1 MDKTESIIIQKSEL
15 TIGLATPQ
23 PKVLLTPNL
32 GVIGVGGAGGNAVNN
47 MVKSGVTG
55 CAFFAA
61 NTDAQ
66 VLSKSL
72 VADKIQ
78 LGEEITKGLGAG
90 SNPEVGRQSAE
101 ESAEKIKDSIKDLH
115 LLFLTAGMGG
125 GTGTGAIPV
134 IAKYAKEM
142 GILTVAVVSTPFKFE
157 GNRRMEVALKGI
169 EELQKYVD
177 TLIIVPNQN
186 LFRIAKPHTSLADAF
201 KMSDD
206 VLCQGV
212 RSITDLV
219 MNPGMINLD
228 FADVRTVLTTMGRA
242 MMGTGIASG
251 ENRAEKAADMALTNP
266 LLDDCSIKGAKSV
279 LVNITGGLDVGLD
292 EVDEIMQRIVS
303 QADENAMVKMGSAVN
318 EGLAGSIQV
327 SIVATGLGKA
337 EPKPVFQQT
346 VPSTPIVAPTVAPET
361 ITISSQTTTIQVTQT
376 ETEEK
381 QTPPEEPNLIAPDGL
396 GFAPVMGTEYRPN
409 PKNLE
414 NTVSPE
420 EVVRQSNLFDNDA
433 PPVIQPITP
442 VHKKTEV
449 KTNINVENQK
459 TISNVKQARPSLMDL
474 IFKNSKGKSE
484 VKQEAKTTEDFSDS
498 NDGIPDFFRR

>member
-1 MDKTESIIIQKSEL
+1 
-15 TIGLATPQ
+15 
-23 PKVLLTPNL
+23 
-32 GVIGVGGAGGNAVNN
+32 
-47 MVKSGVTG
+47 
-55 CAFFAA
+55 
-61 NTDAQ
+61 
-66 VLSKSL
+66 
-72 VADKIQ
+72 
-78 LGEEITKGLGAG
+78 
-90 SNPEVGRQSAE
+90 
-101 ESAEKIKDSIKDLH
+101 
-115 LLFLTAGMGG
+115 
-125 GTGTGAIPV
+125 
-134 IAKYAKEM
+134 
-142 GILTVAVVSTPFKFE
+142 
-157 GNRRMEVALKGI
+157 
-169 EELQKYVD
+169 
-177 TLIIVPNQN
+177 
-186 LFRIAKPHTSLADAF
+186 
-201 KMSDD
+201 
-206 VLCQGV
+206 
-212 RSITDLV
+212 
-219 MNPGMINLD
+219 
-228 FADVRTVLTTMGRA
+228 MGRA

-414 NTVSPE
+414 NTVSSE